1 MALATI
7 EDLFKECG
15 LEVFVE
21 KFKDVSGATELADL
35 LESTNEELDEAL
47 GDLGLKAMQRKRLL
61 RHIAKAR
68 ADDASLSPPGSP
80 PPGTLSS
87 SSPTAAAAAAEAGLP
102 RAPDKRYAAYLACD
116 FEECATEA
124 MLVQLQLQLLL
135 PGQEIFLDSEGLVDL
150 PSAMQAVR
158 ESGCLVYLDSASYLT
173 RSARGVLELYAA
185 AQARV
190 PVVAIRLVGPRTPFT
205 PFHPPRSAGWTLGY
219 LRWLDDKERGLDSWA
234 PGSGGVC

>member
-1 MALATI
+1 M
-7 EDLFKECG
+7 
-15 LEVFVE
+15 
-21 KFKDVSGATELADL
+21 
-35 LESTNEELDEAL
+35 
-47 GDLGLKAMQRKRLL
+47 
-61 RHIAKAR
+61 
-68 ADDASLSPPGSP
+68 
-80 PPGTLSS
+80 
-87 SSPTAAAAAAEAGLP
+87 
-102 RAPDKRYAAYLACD
+102 
-116 FEECATEA
+116 
-124 MLVQLQLQLLL
+124 
-135 PGQEIFLDSEGLVDL
+135 DL

-234 PGSGGVC
+234 PGSGGVCRALGVDLGEAAWRLCTQVAPWLAATVRFDPRASRAVMAAETSDLVHAMACAAAKYQDPSGGESGSGGSGGQGECAAWLAARAWSFTAAARSF